1 MKDGGR
7 REERSAEKAL
17 GRGESDAT
25 SNDVMSRK
33 PPFTQ
38 VMVNLGI
45 MVVGEWFVTDSIVA
59 YCSHY
64 WHGRYLNNIPRAWQ
78 RISRKEHW
86 GKVLVL
92 VAVMTSTVVFIQAPD
107 ELCYTG

>member
-1 MKDGGR
+1 MASAYWLMVGGV
-7 REERSAEKAL
+7 SGGISSGSVGAL
-17 GRGESDAT
+17 
-25 SNDVMSRK
+25 RK
-33 PPFTQ
+33 PLTITQ